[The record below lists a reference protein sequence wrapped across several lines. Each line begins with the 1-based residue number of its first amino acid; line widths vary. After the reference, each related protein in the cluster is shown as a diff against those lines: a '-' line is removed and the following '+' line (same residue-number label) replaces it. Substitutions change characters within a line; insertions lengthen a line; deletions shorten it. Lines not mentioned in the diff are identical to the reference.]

1 MRDELIT
8 DLEAMEQVM
17 CRTADRAD
25 IWQDRCIYAMA
36 RAIYHLLQWTIKK
49 ERRKEHV

>member
-1 MRDELIT
+1 MN
-8 DLEAMEQVM
+8 DLMQDMEAMEDAM
-17 CRTADRAD
+17 SRTADRTD
-25 IWQDRCIYAMA
+25 IWQDRCVYAMA